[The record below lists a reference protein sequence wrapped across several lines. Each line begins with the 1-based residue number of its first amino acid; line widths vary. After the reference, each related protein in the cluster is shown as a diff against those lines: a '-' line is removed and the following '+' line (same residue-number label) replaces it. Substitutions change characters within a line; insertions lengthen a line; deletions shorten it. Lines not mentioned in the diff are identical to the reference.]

1 MKITHNKIGQNLNIS
16 DSKTEKTGK
25 SDSAKSAKGIG
36 SILDIKSKSTDAAD
50 AATKVDVSPRAQ
62 EAKRI
67 KELAMAAPDVDMEKV
82 EKFRKLIDEGKYK
95 VDSRAVADKMV
106 DEQLAT
112 NTEMD

>member
-25 SDSAKSAKGIG
+25 SESTKSAKGIG
-36 SILDIKSKSTDAAD
+36 SILDTKSRGTDSLD
-50 AATKVDVSPRAQ
+50 SATKVDVSPRAQ

-67 KELAMAAPDVDMEKV
+67 KELAMAAPDVDMAKV

-95 VDSRAVADKMV
+95 VDSRAVADRMV

-112 NTEMD
+112 NTEME